1 MLLNYHPR
9 SRLHTDARRLG
20 APSPECARSG
30 PPPYT
35 SGACVEQS
43 SRWYTLRTA
52 DAMVFRRCHHALPRS
67 AQHALL
73 PSPRATSGARSV
85 RCCCRRVIRC
95 PCHVPRPICRQAQVG
110 SERVAGSRAGR
121 ARHASIGTSVL
132 ALPSIHPVMF
142 RSLQVELAR
151 RPVSGT
157 RDSSIL
163 YRTPIGLMMIL

>member
-1 MLLNYHPR
+1 MRAGSALLRRNVPAPGRH
-9 SRLHTDARRLG
+9 HTQAAR
-20 APSPECARSG
+20 A
-30 PPPYT
+30 
-35 SGACVEQS
+35 S
-43 SRWYTLRTA
+43 SRA
-52 DAMVFRRCHHALPRS
+52 HAGTHCGRPTRWSSAAATMRS

-73 PSPRATSGARSV
+73 PSPRASSGARSV

-157 RDSSIL
+157 RDSSIAL
-163 YRTPIGLMMIL
+163 RLD